1 MWYNIGK
8 RVLGVSIMYLK
19 KSYNSKTGR
28 TQLAIVHGYYDPI
41 KKTTRA
47 KTIKSIG
54 YLDVLEKEYDDP
66 IAYFTEMTKKM
77 DEEFRENKEITFS
90 FSSSSKMEMDTREMN
105 LGYFALSNLY
115 HQLEINKFFNK
126 YQRNKKI
133 EYNLSKVMELLV
145 YSRILDPSSKKKAYD
160 NKERYF
166 EKFDFSLDDVYRALS
181 YFNEC
186 KDTLQTFLHKQIC
199 DKYNRDTSLVYY
211 DVTNYYFELDYQ
223 DELKRKGVSKEH
235 RPEPIVQMGLL
246 MDSNSIPIS
255 YRLFPGNTND
265 CETLLPILSD
275 LKKTYNAERMVVVA
289 DKGLNTYK
297 NIVLNTIR
305 GNGYVFSQS
314 IRKAHKELKDY
325 VLDQSGYSVSEN
337 GFKIKSRIYP
347 KEVTIQDIK
356 GKSKKVRIDEKQV
369 IFYSPD
375 YAARAKHDRE
385 ATIKKAYDLITNPSK
400 YNSSTSYGCT
410 KYIKNIS
417 FNKETGEI
425 TNGKALSFNADKL
438 REDEKYDGYYAII
451 TSELDKSD
459 SEIIE
464 IYRGL
469 WKIEESFKITKS
481 TLETRPVYV
490 SREDHIQG
498 HFLTCFLSLLLLRI
512 LEQKLNHKYS
522 IPALIDALKSY
533 NAINLDSNI
542 YKLTC
547 YNQALEDIGNAFDVD
562 LSISMRTRKDIKN
575 ILAIVKK

>member
-1 MWYNIGK
+1 M
-8 RVLGVSIMYLK
+8 LGAESIMYLK

-28 TQLAIVHGYYDPI
+28 TQLAIVHGYYDSV

-54 YLDVLEKEYDDP
+54 YLDVLEKEYEDP
-66 IAYFTEMTKKM
+66 VAYFTAMAKKM
-77 DEEFRENKEITFS
+77 DEEFRANKEITFS
-90 FSSSSKMEMDTREMN
+90 FSSSTRMEKDTLKMN
-105 LGYFALSNLY
+105 LGYFALANLY
-115 HQLEINKFFNK
+115 HQWEIHKFFK
-126 YQRNKKI
+126 KFQRNKKL
-133 EYNLSKVMELLV
+133 EYNLTKVMELLV
-145 YSRILDPSSKKKAYD
+145 YSRILYPSSKKKAFD
-160 NKERYF
+160 NKNRYF

-181 YFNEC
+181 YFNDC
-186 KDTLQTFLHKQIC
+186 KEDLQSFLHQQIC
-199 DKYNRDTSLVYY
+199 NKYNRDTSLVYY

-223 DELKRKGVSKEH
+223 DEWKRKGVSKEH

-265 CETLLPILSD
+265 CETLLPVLAD
-275 LKKTYNAERMVVVA
+275 LKKKYNSVKMIVVA

-314 IRKAHKELKDY
+314 IRKAHKELKTY
-325 VLDQSGYSVSEN
+325 VLDPSGYSVSAN

-347 KEVTIQDIK
+347 KEVTVQDIR
-356 GKSKKVRIDEKQV
+356 GKSKKIRIDEKQV

-375 YAARAKHDRE
+375 YAARAKHERE
-385 ATIKKAYDLITNPSK
+385 VTIKKAYDFIANPSK
-400 YNSSTSYGCT
+400 YNSATSYGCT
-410 KYIKNIS
+410 KYINNVN

-425 TNGKALSFNADKL
+425 IKGQALSFNIDKL
-438 REDEKYDGYYAII
+438 REEEKYDGYYAII
-451 TSELDKSD
+451 TSELDKQD
-459 SEIIE
+459 SEIID

-469 WKIEESFKITKS
+469 WRIEESFKITKS

-490 SREDHIQG
+490 SRGDHIQG
-498 HFLTCFLSLLLLRI
+498 HFLTCFLSLLLLRL
-512 LEQKLNHKYS
+512 LEQKLNYNYS
-522 IPALIDALKSY
+522 IPTLIDALKSY

-542 YKLTC
+542 YKFTC
-547 YNQALEDIGNAFDVD
+547 YNQTLEDIGNAFDVD

-575 ILAIVKK
+575 ILASVKKREKRQ